1 MRTRRIASRRQWV
14 TRLAVCISCACC
26 LAVARRA
33 EGQEDGGAVGGIRG
47 VILDAD
53 AGDPIGNARVTIG
66 ELGQTLSSDAQGRF
80 VFDAVRPGIYEITVS
95 KAGYARERKG
105 DIAVTAGVFREVR
118 VTMTSEVYEMEE
130 LVVSGELVGEGE
142 TALLIERQ
150 DASGILESIGAEAFS
165 QQGVSTAADALKKL
179 VGTSVQDDR
188 YVVVRGMSDRYL
200 STLLNGGPVPSSD
213 PERRAVNLDIFPT
226 EVIDSI
232 TSSKT
237 FTPDLPGESSGGNIN
252 IRTLSFPEEFTFKVG
267 GSISYN
273 SQATLNDRWRTY
285 DGGGVP
291 TFGFDSKRKLPD
303 EYKQVAPGN
312 PPQVAPSKEVGLQW
326 GEATKAFSPVMGTTE
341 ETPGLSHSWSAVL
354 GETVQMMGRPLGI
367 LLAAT
372 YDRDYSYQPDGQYG
386 RYNYVDGRP
395 IPEPLSGNFDGVKVF
410 ETDKGEDEVLASGL
424 FNLSFEPSEDNRIS
438 LTLLYNQTAKDEA
451 LRKRNDDA
459 EEHILQYTERSLNA
473 LQLAGEHIF
482 EDLNRT
488 RVNWLAARGNSSE
501 KQPDGRRFFS
511 RFSPSP
517 GGNQYTVEGIGLTSE
532 QPLLRTWKEFAD
544 ESYSARMDIAI
555 PITPEGEDGSEI
567 KLGIYWD
574 KQSRDYDQL
583 DFAYQAGAFAQTS
596 YTADGDESWQE
607 VFGEL
612 EDNIGSVPFEAR
624 YDYYYN
630 LLIGR
635 GIPPAT
641 ADAVARARANAEAD
655 RNLYWFLYDTDDPF
669 GEYEADQLITAGYAM
684 MDLVAT
690 DRLTVTFGVRLEA
703 TDLRA
708 ASPLPDDR
716 FGEGSLFP
724 VGEAHILRLDAL
736 PALLLAYEAAENM
749 NFRAAYGRTIARPTF
764 REIAP
769 VVTRDL
775 IEGEFFI
782 GNPLLE
788 MSVVDN
794 LDVRWEWFPKPGDVV
809 SLGAFYKLIDDPI
822 EFASNVDFDFYE
834 NAPLGRVWGLEL
846 EARKR
851 FDDLA
856 GAFAGFGWLENI
868 EVGVNAAYIA
878 SKVRK
883 SDTLIDQL
891 DQAGSDLPRTRPLQG
906 QPTYTANASIAYDN
920 ADSGTF
926 MGLFYNITGPFLYK
940 AGADPLTP
948 DVYTQPAPQVD
959 FTFSQVFYDHW
970 KVTLRAKNLLDPE
983 YQWTYNTKSIER
995 TYESYRKGREYSM
1008 GVSFDW

>member
-1 MRTRRIASRRQWV
+1 MT
-14 TRLAVCISCACC
+14 
-26 LAVARRA
+26 VAA
-33 EGQEDGGAVGGIRG
+33 QESGGAVGGIRG
-47 VILDAD
+47 ALIDGD
-53 AGDPIGNARVTIG
+53 AGDPIANARIT
-66 ELGQTLSSDAQGRF
+66 LMDTGQAGTSDAQGRF
-80 VFDAVRPGIYEITVS
+80 VFDAVRPGIYEITVA
-95 KAGYARERKG
+95 KAGYSRERRG
-105 DIAVTAGVFREVR
+105 DIAVTAGTFREVR
-118 VTMTSEVYEMEE
+118 ITMSSEVYEMDEMI
-130 LVVSGELVGEGE
+130 VSGELVGNGE
-142 TALLIERQ
+142 AGLLIVRQ
-150 DASGILESIGAEAFS
+150 EASGLLESIGAEAFS

-188 YVVVRGMSDRYL
+188 YVVVRGMSDRYI
-200 STLLNGGPVPSSD
+200 STLLNGGPIPSSD

-237 FTPDLPGESSGGNIN
+237 FTPDLPGESSGGNID
-252 IRTLSFPEEFTFKVG
+252 IRTLAFPDQFTLKVS

-273 SQATLNDRWRTY
+273 SQATFNDQWRTY

-291 TFGFDSKRKLPD
+291 TFGFDSSRNLPKESD
-303 EYKQVAPGN
+303 SVAPSN
-312 PPQVAPSKEVGLQW
+312 PPQVAPTKELGRQW

-341 ETPGLSHSWSAVL
+341 ETAPLSHSWSAVL
-354 GETVQMMGRPLGI
+354 GDTVQMMGRPLGI

-372 YDRDYSYQPDGQYG
+372 YDRDYSYYPDGEYG
-386 RYNYVDGRP
+386 RYVYSPSGRP
-395 IPEPLSGNFDGVKVF
+395 NPEPLSGNFAGDKVF
-410 ETDKGEDEVLASGL
+410 KTDKGEDEVLASGL
-424 FNLSFEPSEDNRIS
+424 FNLSFEPSENNRIS

-451 LRKRNDDA
+451 LRKQNDFA
-459 EEHILQYTERSLNA
+459 EEHILQYTERSLYSI
-473 LQLAGEHIF
+473 QLAGEHIF
-482 EDLNRT
+482 EDLNQMK
-488 RVNWLAARGNSSE
+488 VEWLASRGDSSE

-517 GGNQYTVEGIGLTSE
+517 AGNEYTVEGIGLTSE

-544 ESYSARMDIAI
+544 ESYSVRMDVTI
-555 PITPEGEDGSEI
+555 PVTPDGEDGSKF

-574 KQSRDYDQL
+574 KQSRDYDQF
-583 DFAYQAGAFAQTS
+583 DFAYQAGAFAPTS
-596 YTADGDESWQE
+596 YTAEGDESWQE

-612 EDNIGSVPFEAR
+612 PNNIGSVSFQDR
-624 YDYYYN
+624 YDYYYE
-630 LLIGR
+630 LLTGR
-635 GIPPAT
+635 GVPPNVAAAAAT
-641 ADAVARARANAEAD
+641 ARANSEAD
-655 RNLYWFLYDTDDPF
+655 RNLYWFLFNTDDPF
-669 GEYEADQLITAGYAM
+669 GEYEADQLITAGYLM

-690 DRLTVTFGVRLEA
+690 DRLTATFGVRLEA

-716 FGEGSLFP
+716 FGEGSFFP

-736 PALLLAYEAAENM
+736 PALLLTYEAAENM

-775 IEGEFFI
+775 VEGEFFK

-788 MSVVDN
+788 MSTVDN
-794 LDVRWEWFPKPGDVV
+794 FDVRWEWFPKPGDVV
-809 SLGAFYKLIDDPI
+809 SLGAFYKLIDNPI

-834 NAPLGRVWGLEL
+834 NAPLGRVWGLEI

-851 FDDLA
+851 FDDIA
-856 GAFAGFGWLENI
+856 GAFAGFGWLKNV
-868 EVGVNAAYIA
+868 EVAANAAYIA

-891 DQAGSDLPRTRPLQG
+891 DQANSDLPRTRPLQG
-906 QPTYTANASIAYDN
+906 QPTYTANASVAYNN

-926 MGLFYNITGPFLYK
+926 MGLFYNVTGPFLYK

-948 DVYTQPAPQVD
+948 DVFTQPTPQVD

-983 YQWTYNTKSIER
+983 YQWTYNNKSIER
-995 TYESYRKGREYSM
+995 TYESYHKGREYSM
-1008 GVSFDW
+1008 GLSFDW